1 MGGHAMAGLQEA
13 LRCLCWHDI
22 CRQAFVDFG
31 FLSFEGSSLIVIDE
45 AHHASGKSAS
55 AVLLMHLHYD
65 RAARRRRPC
74 LRVHLKAFVLVY
86 SLGGKMY
93 EWKRA
98 STLKSQEHGLE
109 EEFNFKGTHGIA
121 RYQLTHSQ
129 FGKFDGRRALREAE
143 EELRRRR
150 EEERK
155 AREGEERRE
164 AYRWLEG
171 SHLFKPTPSPP
182 TLPRPGFRTAV
193 FAPASDVEESFQGR
207 RTDCETPGTP
217 LLQSACRRSSSAKET
232 SSVSKGATQITGA
245 LECARFCLAQ
255 NVSLHGVLGGQ
266 DAPARAREGNP
277 RRRPKGSQ
285 ARSGAGSSPMT
296 RVETRCSGKAR

>member
-1 MGGHAMAGLQEA
+1 MGPETGGISNVA
-13 LRCLCWHDI
+13 LSKIIPTRAF
-22 CRQAFVDFG
+22 CRRTTDGCGGNSPDSHV
-31 FLSFEGSSLIVIDE
+31 
-45 AHHASGKSAS
+45 
-55 AVLLMHLHYD
+55 
-65 RAARRRRPC
+65 
-74 LRVHLKAFVLVY
+74 KACD
-86 SLGGKMY
+86 SLGAPSGA
-93 EWKRA
+93 ERA
-98 STLKSQEHGLE
+98 DQLAAVRRGGRRGCAHSR
-109 EEFNFKGTHGIA
+109 GTHGIA

-129 FGKFDGRRALREAE
+129 FGKSDGRRALRAAE

-155 AREGEERRE
+155 AREGEEWRE

-245 LECARFCLAQ
+245 LECARFSLAQ

>member
-1 MGGHAMAGLQEA
+1 MAGLQEA

-121 RYQLTHSQ
+121 RYQMTH

-143 EELRRRR
+143 EE
-150 EEERK
+150 
-155 AREGEERRE
+155 
-164 AYRWLEG
+164 
-171 SHLFKPTPSPP
+171 
-182 TLPRPGFRTAV
+182 
-193 FAPASDVEESFQGR
+193 
-207 RTDCETPGTP
+207 
-217 LLQSACRRSSSAKET
+217 
-232 SSVSKGATQITGA
+232 
-245 LECARFCLAQ
+245 
-255 NVSLHGVLGGQ
+255 
-266 DAPARAREGNP
+266 
-277 RRRPKGSQ
+277 
-285 ARSGAGSSPMT
+285 
-296 RVETRCSGKAR
+296 